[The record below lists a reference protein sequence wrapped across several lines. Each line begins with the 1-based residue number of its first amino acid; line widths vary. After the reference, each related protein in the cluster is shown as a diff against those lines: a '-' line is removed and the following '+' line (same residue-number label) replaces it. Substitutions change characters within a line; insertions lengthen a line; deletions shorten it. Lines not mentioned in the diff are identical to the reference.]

1 VTEVVLPNCGLQ
13 GALPGELAQ
22 LAALRVLDL
31 QRNSLTGGV
40 PPAWTAAGAFPALE
54 TLQLGA

>member
-1 VTEVVLPNCGLQ
+1 VLPNCGLQ